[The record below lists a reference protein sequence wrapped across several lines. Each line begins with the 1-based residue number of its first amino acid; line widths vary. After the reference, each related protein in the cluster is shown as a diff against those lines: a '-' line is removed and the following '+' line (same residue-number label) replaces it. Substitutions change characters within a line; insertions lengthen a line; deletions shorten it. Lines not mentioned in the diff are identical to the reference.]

1 MGRKTGDSQGQGQE
15 SVRVKS
21 SPVWMRDLSDLYA
34 GGWGAE
40 QIRKHIE
47 YNGSQVSQLTK
58 EGASME
64 RRKQE

>member
-1 MGRKTGDSQGQGQE
+1 MGRQTGDRQGQGQE

-21 SPVWMRDLSDLYA
+21 SPVWMGDLLDLYA
-34 GGWGAE
+34 GSRGAE

-64 RRKQE
+64 RRKQA